1 MGVSIKNS
9 KAKKP
14 AAKKPV
20 AKKPAAKKIAAKKP
34 AAKKPA
40 AKKVAAKKPKAEIKR
55 VPPRITRRPVVV
67 AKPVAPEVE
76 VIDTAKAVEFALSI
90 AEEMKRSAAKAE
102 QDRTDNGIKLSRR
115 PTTRAQGKA
124 TVKFPAAD
132 LKDFRKRLIE
142 ARAAALSGVDA
153 IKATGFNESDDH
165 ESDGGDGT
173 NQTLRLQAL
182 GQMGN
187 INRTIQQIE
196 EALHRIDDGTYG
208 VCTVCGQLIRKPR
221 LLNQPFVLTCM
232 ECQSEMVFAVVIHL
246 VLADAVTKELASGL
260 LKSSDPFTVIPGFFD
275 LAYVENR
282 GCAWGM
288 FQGQVWPLAAFAAV
302 ALAFLV
308 WKRKVVFSGGRAA
321 AVAEVL
327 LYAGIVGNLIDR
339 MFRGF
344 VIDFFDFHWKAAY
357 HFPCFNLADTFITV
371 AAGLLILCSFG
382 KRTS

>member
-14 AAKKPV
+14 AAKKPAAKKPAAKKVAAKKPV
-20 AKKPAAKKIAAKKP
+20 AKKPAAKKVAAKKP
-34 AAKKPA
+34 AAKKPVA
-40 AKKVAAKKPKAEIKR
+40 KKPVAKKVAAKKPKAEIKR
-55 VPPRITRRPVVV
+55 VPPRITRRPVV
-67 AKPVAPEVE
+67 AEKPVAPEVE
-76 VIDTAKAVEFALSI
+76 AIDTAKAVEFALSI

-115 PTTRAQGKA
+115 PTTRAQGKS

-232 ECQSEMVFAVVIHL
+232 ECQSEM
-246 VLADAVTKELASGL
+246 ERSR
-260 LKSSDPFTVIPGFFD
+260 S
-275 LAYVENR
+275 
-282 GCAWGM
+282 
-288 FQGQVWPLAAFAAV
+288 
-302 ALAFLV
+302 
-308 WKRKVVFSGGRAA
+308 
-321 AVAEVL
+321 
-327 LYAGIVGNLIDR
+327 
-339 MFRGF
+339 
-344 VIDFFDFHWKAAY
+344 
-357 HFPCFNLADTFITV
+357 
-371 AAGLLILCSFG
+371 
-382 KRTS
+382 